1 MCSQNERIPSNVVC
15 KFESSHSAVS
25 AARVGREWRHTRKQT
40 KSRANK
46 RGSQIPS
53 SACKRVHK
61 SLGDEVAVAPS
72 RPLRS
77 ASLPL
82 IRATLHPLVQDDLT
96 ARVKHPLAEEPQRA
110 QSGGRE
116 TDCVAGLVGLELANV
131 GLKIAI

>member
-1 MCSQNERIPSNVVC
+1 MAAYPQANEER
-15 KFESSHSAVS
+15 
-25 AARVGREWRHTRKQT
+25 GQQT
-40 KSRANK
+40 ALSD
-46 RGSQIPS
+46 SY

-96 ARVKHPLAEEPQRA
+96 ARVKHPLAGEPQRA
-110 QSGGRE
+110 QSGAARPTAWPGW
-116 TDCVAGLVGLELANV
+116 
-131 GLKIAI
+131 